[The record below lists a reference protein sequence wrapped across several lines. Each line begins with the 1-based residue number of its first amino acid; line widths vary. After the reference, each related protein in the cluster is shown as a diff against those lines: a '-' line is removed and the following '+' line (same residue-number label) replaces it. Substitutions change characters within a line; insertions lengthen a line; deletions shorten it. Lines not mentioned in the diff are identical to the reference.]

1 MSTEDSSALW
11 RELAHAEVI
20 YNVVLACRVGADEI
34 SLLVWETTVRPTSYT
49 MMVLT
54 WLEVFLLITLFLAE
68 QLLLLLLVNHLH
80 PWHALLL
87 FN

>member
-1 MSTEDSSALW
+1 MSTEDGGALW

-20 YNVVLACRVGADEI
+20 YDVVMACRVGADEI
-34 SLLVWETTVRPTSYT
+34 SLLVWETTVRPASYT

-54 WLEVFLLITLFLAE
+54 WLEIFLLIILFLAE

-80 PWHALLL
+80 LWCALCL